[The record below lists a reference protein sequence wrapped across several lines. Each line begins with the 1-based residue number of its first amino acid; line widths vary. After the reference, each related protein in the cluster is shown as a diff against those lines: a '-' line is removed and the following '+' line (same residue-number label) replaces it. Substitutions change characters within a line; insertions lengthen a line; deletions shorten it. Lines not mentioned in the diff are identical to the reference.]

1 MLPHQSLFLFYIL
14 ILKRP
19 FHRKRHRSK
28 QLKERDRS
36 GSFRACRRAASS
48 SNRGNPYPQADWQR
62 PARLAAYSRHSF
74 QTWVCLLSFGSPR
87 IIVLSRAG
95 NKSIYH
101 QALFSLRKN
110 SCLFL
115 CISSMWLA
123 DSPSRPIAVRGLP
136 FLLPGAENCGI
147 LAFVDPVPARGAGE
161 MRSLL
166 EKTLF
171 FYMRLPLSALAVL
184 FRRGRA
190 AFRRQGRADERIG
203 KPHAARVSR
212 AARRHGGRRL

>member
-14 ILKRP
+14 ILRRP

-28 QLKERDRS
+28 QLKERDRA

-101 QALFSLRKN
+101 QALFSLRKIVAYF
-110 SCLFL
+110 CAFRQFGLL
-115 CISSMWLA
+115 T
-123 DSPSRPIAVRGLP
+123 RP
-136 FLLPGAENCGI
+136 PG
-147 LAFVDPVPARGAGE
+147 
-161 MRSLL
+161 RSLCAVSL
-166 EKTLF
+166 FYCRRRKTVVYWPLLILF
-171 FYMRLPLSALAVL
+171 PR
-184 FRRGRA
+184 
-190 AFRRQGRADERIG
+190 
-203 KPHAARVSR
+203 AARVK
-212 AARRHGGRRL
+212 